1 MIQFKNKQSVIRVI
15 NTITG
20 EHIFSH
26 TDNVKKRST
35 QLTNDIKS
43 IRGEANGKVFPR
55 FQIFANVDTK
65 DILFELYAGTVILTF
80 DEIGKNS

>member
-1 MIQFKNKQSVIRVI
+1 MIQFKDKQSVIRVI
-15 NTITG
+15 NTTTG

-26 TDNVKKRST
+26 TDNVNQR
-35 QLTNDIKS
+35 LTMLKHNIKS

-65 DILFELYAGTVILTF
+65 DILFEVYTGTVIFTF